1 MKAWW
6 AFNWHLQTAEAVALN
21 CTGHNVGKMITHKSR
36 VNITDLVLKWAENL
50 WSNEIN
56 RKHSCSSILGPKL
69 YIWALNTQSI
79 FFFPYFFPL
88 EVSCLPRSG
97 TMSVHWGS
105 SGSCLGKQCSAWP
118 RWFWGL
124 LGTSPFTFSLMWFYT
139 STPQAHFE
147 LQVQMNEKSQQSKPL
162 LIVGELS
169 LTV

>member
-79 FFFPYFFPL
+79 FFSHIFFPWGFL
-88 EVSCLPRSG
+88 ACPGVAPWACTGAARGAALASSAQPGHVGFGGFWEPALSLSVSCGFTPRPHKL
-97 TMSVHWGS
+97 TLNFRFKWTKNHS
-105 SGSCLGKQCSAWP
+105 S
-118 RWFWGL
+118 
-124 LGTSPFTFSLMWFYT
+124 
-139 STPQAHFE
+139 
-147 LQVQMNEKSQQSKPL
+147 
-162 LIVGELS
+162 
-169 LTV
+169 